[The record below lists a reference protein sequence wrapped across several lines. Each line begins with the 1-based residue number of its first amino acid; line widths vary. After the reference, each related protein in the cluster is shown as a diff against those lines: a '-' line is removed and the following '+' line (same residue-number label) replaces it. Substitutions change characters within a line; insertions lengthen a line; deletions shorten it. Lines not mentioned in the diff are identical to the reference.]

1 MFVET
6 SKANPLSPV
15 LVVIGLVFTGLIL
28 SLLAFPANS
37 ASLENMH
44 RDPIAPIILGV
55 TGILFVAII
64 GRFGARRL
72 GQPPVVG
79 ELVMGIVLGNLAI
92 PLGLDLITVLR
103 EGPAIFSAVEKM
115 LVGDSI
121 TCESAIQSVFS
132 GTSADRITA
141 LLLGPHG
148 TELLHVV
155 DAVDVFSRYGIIFL
169 LFLVGL
175 ESSVDEMRQV
185 GQDSARVAVAGVVL
199 PFALGFAVI
208 YLLMPDLSIHS
219 TLFIAATLVATSV
232 GITAR
237 VLQDLGKSTSKE
249 ARTILGAA
257 VIDDILGLLTLAI
270 VSGIVVSGEVDFVH
284 MGLTILLAL
293 LFLGSAI
300 WLGPYI
306 LRFIIKL
313 FRKFD
318 LIEAKMFVS
327 YMFVMTLAWTA
338 NLAGLA
344 AIIGAFTAGLILHDA
359 YFSHWGEYEDHPYSI
374 RDLIMPLE
382 VILAPIFFV
391 LMGIQVKLETFF
403 TTEILI
409 MAAALLVV
417 AIIGKVACGLAARKG
432 VNRWM
437 IGIGM
442 MPRGE
447 VGLIFAAIGSSLG
460 VINDDLFSAVVLMV
474 IITTLATP
482 ILLKISSRTT

>member
-1 MFVET
+1 MFVKNNKEY
-6 SKANPLSPV
+6 PLSPV
-15 LVVIGLVFTGLIL
+15 LVISGLVVAGLIL
-28 SLLAFPANS
+28 LLVPFPANS
-37 ASLENMH
+37 GSLENMH

-92 PLGLDLITVLR
+92 PLGLDLIIVLR
-103 EGPAIFSAVEKM
+103 EGPAIFTAMEEM
-115 LVGDSI
+115 LAGQTV
-121 TCESAIQSVFS
+121 ESAIHNVF
-132 GTSADRITA
+132 GDASADQITA

-199 PFALGFAVI
+199 PFILGFAVT

-284 MGLTILLAL
+284 MGLTVLLAL